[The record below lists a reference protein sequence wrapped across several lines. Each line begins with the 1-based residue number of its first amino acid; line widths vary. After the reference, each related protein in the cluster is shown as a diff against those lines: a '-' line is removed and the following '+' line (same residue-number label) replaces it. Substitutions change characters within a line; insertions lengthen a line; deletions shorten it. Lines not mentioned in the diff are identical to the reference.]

1 MAWKLWKF
9 NAGAKAVFTTIIMG
23 KKKGFVN
30 IGLVNLT
37 ILMQKREKMIFV
49 VMGSVKDE
57 KSAEDNFRMV

>member
-9 NAGAKAVFTTIIMG
+9 NAGVKTAFTTIA

-30 IGLVNLT
+30 IGLVNLM
-37 ILMQKREKMIFV
+37 ILMQKWEKMIFV

>member
-1 MAWKLWKF
+1 ME
-9 NAGAKAVFTTIIMG
+9 

-30 IGLVNLT
+30 IGLVNLM
-37 ILMQKREKMIFV
+37 ILMQKWEKMIFV

>member
-9 NAGAKAVFTTIIMG
+9 NAGVKTAFTTIAME

-30 IGLVNLT
+30 IGLVKLT
-37 ILMQKREKMIFV
+37 ILMQKWEKMIFV